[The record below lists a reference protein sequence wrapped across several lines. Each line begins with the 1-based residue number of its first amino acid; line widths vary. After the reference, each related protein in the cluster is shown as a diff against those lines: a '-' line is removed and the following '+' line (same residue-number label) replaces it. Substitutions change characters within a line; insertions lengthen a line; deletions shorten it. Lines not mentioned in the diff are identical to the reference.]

1 MPKFLSWGPYDDWKG
16 WLRGLVIA
24 ERQVRGAQA
33 GSHGAAP
40 RWYLAVQRLV
50 ARLSR
55 GRLTNA
61 HEEVLYVMRK
71 PEYRY
76 ARLL

>member
-1 MPKFLSWGPYDDWKG
+1 
-16 WLRGLVIA
+16 
-24 ERQVRGAQA
+24 
-33 GSHGAAP
+33 
-40 RWYLAVQRLV
+40 VQRLV

-61 HEEVLYVMRK
+61 HEEVLYVLRK
-71 PEYRY
+71 PEYRF